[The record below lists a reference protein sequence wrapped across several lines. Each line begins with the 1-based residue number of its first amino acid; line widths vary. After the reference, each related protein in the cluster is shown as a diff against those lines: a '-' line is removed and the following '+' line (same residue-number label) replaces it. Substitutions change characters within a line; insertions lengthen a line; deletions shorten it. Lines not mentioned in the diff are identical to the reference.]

1 MSFASFVIAAIMVLI
16 TPGPTNTILAASGA
30 AMGWRRAMVLP
41 VAEAAGYLVAV
52 TAYLVLVQSFADVA
66 AAMPVMKGIAAVWL
80 LFSAW
85 KLWNQPADAIATEK
99 SAAMRRVFLTTLL
112 NPKAMLVGA
121 ILIPAMSPGL
131 RSGAVASFLCL
142 SLIAG
147 AVWTVCGSSLPKA
160 IRPHAYRLAAV
171 VIGLFSLMAASS
183 AIAG

>member
-1 MSFASFVIAAIMVLI
+1 MSFVSFVVAAIMVLI

-30 AMGWRRAMVLP
+30 AMGWRRALVLP

-52 TAYLVLVQSFADVA
+52 TA
-66 AAMPVMKGIAAVWL
+66 VWL

-85 KLWNQPADAIATEK
+85 KLWNQPVNAIATER
-99 SAAMRRVFLTTLL
+99 SAALLRVFMTTLL

-121 ILIPAMSPGL
+121 LLIPAMSPEL

-147 AVWTVCGSSLPKA
+147 AIWTVCGSSLPKA
-160 IRPHAYRLAAV
+160 VRPHAYRVAAV